1 MRSNKLAPA
10 LAATAVLFA
19 LAPAAWAHRAGH
31 KHASANGNCRISI
44 DVAPRLVTTGEA
56 TSVFGRLKCANPAS
70 AAGQTVTVYQHSA
83 GAGGFSVIG
92 SPVTEAT
99 GAYQLPTGALHTNS
113 VFYVRSVSARSN
125 DKAVKVAAQVT
136 LSGPADGSQ
145 LLTGGGGSPASRAQ
159 NKVTFTGTVS
169 PANAGATVALQREAS
184 TGNEEWIRIDHGVVD
199 GTGKYAISH
208 VFIRPGDASI
218 RVVVRPGR
226 HAGNV
231 AGASQSFSYEISE
244 PQNPQLTINTSA
256 DPISYGQSV
265 TISGTAAG
273 AANQS
278 VTLLSRAPGGPLV
291 PVATGK
297 TNASGEYSFPQTPL
311 QNTIYKV
318 TAAGTS
324 SSSLF
329 EGVKFVLTAVAS
341 ATTVSAG
348 QPITFSGSVLPTEV
362 GHVIYLERKNVSNVG
377 FHVVQTGVVSGA
389 STYTIVHSFFSA
401 GTGVFRI
408 AIPGDPDHQRRASE
422 AFTITVTP
430 APASLLRPEAPG
442 NSKQPSEGQV

>member
-1 MRSNKLAPA
+1 MRSTKLAPA
-10 LAATAVLFA
+10 LAAMAVLFA
-19 LAPAAWAHRAGH
+19 LAPAAWAHPAGH
-31 KHASANGNCRISI
+31 KHASAKGNCRISI
-44 DVAPRLVTTGEA
+44 EVAPRLVTTGEA
-56 TSVFGRLKCANPAS
+56 TTVFGRLKCANPAS
-70 AAGQTVTVYQHSA
+70 AAGQAVTVYQHSA

-92 SPVTEAT
+92 SPVTEAS
-99 GAYQLPTGALHTNS
+99 GAYQLPTGALHANS

-136 LSGPADGSQ
+136 LSGPPDGSQ
-145 LLTGGGGSPASRAQ
+145 LLTGGGSAASRAQ

-199 GTGKYAISH
+199 GTGKYSISH

-218 RVVVRPGR
+218 RVVVRPGP
-226 HAGNV
+226 HAANV
-231 AGASQSFSYEISE
+231 ASASQSFSYEISE
-244 PQNPQLTINTSA
+244 PQNPQLTIHTSA

-265 TISGTAAG
+265 TITGTAAA
-273 AANQS
+273 AANQP

-291 PVATGK
+291 PVASMT
-297 TNASGEYSFPQTPL
+297 TNGSGEYSFLQTPL

-318 TAAGTS
+318 TAGGLS

-329 EGVKFVLTAVAS
+329 EGVKYVLTAVAS

-348 QPITFSGSVLPTEV
+348 QPVTFSGAVLPTQI

-377 FHVVQTGVVSGA
+377 FHVVETGVVSGG

-408 AIPGDPDHQRRASE
+408 AIPGDPAHQRRASE
-422 AFTITVTP
+422 PFTITVTP